1 MNKRRTNTVIDTQ
14 PNRAEQPI
22 LQVSD
27 LHVAYGSV
35 TALHG
40 VSLEVNKGELVS
52 ICGVNGAGKST
63 VMKAIAGVLKPR
75 SGSIRFKGMEVA
87 GKKPEQLHKAGIAL
101 VPEGREIFP
110 SLTVAENLRIGAFGC
125 YQAKRF
131 ADDLEDLFALFP
143 ILKERYHQGG
153 GLLSGGEQQMLA
165 IARGLVSHPDLLML
179 DEPSLGLSPNRV
191 DQIFELIVE
200 LKSRGITILLVE
212 QNAERAIK
220 IADRAYLF
228 SNGKV
233 AFAGDAKVLASEVDV
248 ASIYLGA
255 NKEGDQS

>member
-1 MNKRRTNTVIDTQ
+1 MSEYMENEKARDQRED
-14 PNRAEQPI
+14 RPI

-27 LHVAYGSV
+27 LYVAYGSV

-40 VSLEVNKGELVS
+40 VSLEVFSGELVS

-63 VMKAIAGVLKPR
+63 VLKAISGVLKPQ
-75 SGSIRFKGMEVA
+75 SGSIRFKGNEVG
-87 GKKPEQLHKAGIAL
+87 GKKPEQLHKMGMAL

-110 SLTVAENLRIGAFGC
+110 SLTVAENLRIGAFGR
-125 YQAKRF
+125 YQSQRF
-131 ADDLEDLFALFP
+131 AADLEDMFSLFP
-143 ILKERYHQGG
+143 ILKERYTQAG

-191 DQIFELIVE
+191 DQIFDLIIE
-200 LKSRGITILLVE
+200 LKNRGITILLVE
-212 QNAERAIK
+212 QNAERALQ

-228 SNGKV
+228 SNGTV
-233 AFAGDAKVLASEVDV
+233 QFAGRPEDMADTVDITAV
-248 ASIYLGA
+248 YLGGR
-255 NKEGDQS
+255 KGGEL